1 MQSIALLFV
10 HCVPNGIP
18 FNVLRNPQF
27 CQMVTTI
34 NRDPKGYKAPSFEKS
49 RTTLLD
55 EVKTSVEK
63 EMIHV
68 KDTWYTDGVSIVSD
82 GWSNVKKN
90 PLINVLAVNSCGA
103 MFLYVEDYSGV
114 KKSGINIANLL
125 LQAIDEVGPS
135 NVIQIITN
143 NAANCKVAGK
153 EVEKVHPY
161 IF

>member
-1 MQSIALLFV
+1 
-10 HCVPNGIP
+10 
-18 FNVLRNPQF
+18 
-27 CQMVTTI
+27 MVTVI
-34 NRDPKGYKAPSFEKS
+34 NMTPKGYKAPSFEKS

-63 EMIHV
+63 ELIHA
-68 KDTWYTDGVSIVSD
+68 KDTWYTDGVPIVFD

-90 PLINVLAVNSCGA
+90 PLINVLAVNSRGA
-103 MFLYVEDYSGV
+103 MFFYAKDYSGV
-114 KKSGINIANLL
+114 EKSEINIAKLL
-125 LQAIDEVGPS
+125 LEAIDEVGPS
-135 NVIQIITN
+135 NVIQFLTN